1 MKRSTVTVR
10 GLRLHYRKW
19 GRGLPVLLLHG
30 FPLSSELWE
39 DVAVR
44 LEDRCQVVAPDLRGH
59 GDSDAPPGPYSMDA
73 LAEDVVGLVDA
84 LGLDRF
90 VLGGHSMGGYVAF
103 RVAARWPQRLLGL
116 VLVAT
121 RAEPDTE
128 EARARRRQ
136 GIERIRR
143 EGGQAFVQD
152 FLPNLVGEH
161 TRTHRPEVLARA
173 WELARR
179 VPDHVL
185 VACLE
190 GMMARP
196 DSRPLL
202 QSLDLPALVVAGE
215 QDGVVPLASAQAMA
229 EALARGRLVVAAG
242 AGHLPTMEAPEVVAS
257 ALADFLA
264 ALAA

>member
-1 MKRSTVTVR
+1 VKRSQVAVR
-10 GLRLHYRKW
+10 GLRLHYREW
-19 GRGLPVLLLHG
+19 GQGLPVLLLHG
-30 FPLSSELWE
+30 FPLSSQLWE

-44 LEDRCQVVAPDLRGH
+44 LEDGFRVVAPDLRGH
-59 GDSDAPPGPYSMDA
+59 GDSEAPPGPYSMDA
-73 LAEDVVGLVDA
+73 LAEDVVGLADA

-103 RVAARWPQRLLGL
+103 RVADRWPQRLAGL

-128 EARARRRQ
+128 EAKARRQ
-136 GIERIRR
+136 MGIERIRR
-143 EGGQAFVQD
+143 EGGEAFLQD
-152 FLPNLVGEH
+152 FLPNLVSEH
-161 TRTHRPEVLARA
+161 TRTHRPAVLARV

-179 VPDHVL
+179 LPDHVL

-202 QSLDLPALVVAGE
+202 ARLDLPALVVAGE
-215 QDGVVPLASAQAMA
+215 QDAVVPLASAQAMA
-229 EALARGRLVVAAG
+229 QALPRGRLVVATG
-242 AGHLPTMEAPEVVAS
+242 AGHLPSMEAPELVAS
-257 ALADFLA
+257 ALRDFLA
-264 ALAA
+264 GLAA